1 VERLRYSMMLFQQR
15 VRLGQMWSEQLQQSR
30 ESTTHSAEEMQRK
43 AGTYLVRF
51 LQQYSSA
58 PFSDMAVQ
66 QVKKVAV
73 QELQNAVAMAEQKA
87 LAMVAAE
94 RLHME
99 RTFQEAQKQEECVQV
114 CQRIGRRFL

>member
-1 VERLRYSMMLFQQR
+1 
-15 VRLGQMWSEQLQQSR
+15 
-30 ESTTHSAEEMQRK
+30 
-43 AGTYLVRF
+43 
-51 LQQYSSA
+51 
-58 PFSDMAVQ
+58 MAVQ

-99 RTFQEAQKQEECVQV
+99 RTFQEAQKQEDCVQV
-114 CQRIGRRFL
+114 CHTGRRRFR